1 MLPLLTFA
9 SGIVAGIVGVK
20 LLKNAKTPQSLHD
33 LGDKARGGLDKA
45 GTSLRDV
52 TVSGLSAIE
61 KSTAGLRARL
71 IPAEAEAEVVAEAEP
86 APKPKKRAAAK
97 KAEAATPAKPR
108 RRAAKQA
115 APEAVAPTPEPE
127 PEAEAQS

>member
-1 MLPLLTFA
+1 MLPFLTFA

-20 LLKNAKTPQSLHD
+20 LLKKAKAPQSLHD

-45 GTSLRDV
+45 GAGLRDV

-71 IPAEAEAEVVAEAEP
+71 IPAEAEAEAEAVVEAAP
-86 APKPKKRAAAK
+86 EAPKK
-97 KAEAATPAKPR
+97 PAKPR
-108 RRAAKQA
+108 RRAPAKKA
-115 APEAVAPTPEPE
+115 EATPDTT
-127 PEAEAQS
+127 EAQS

>member
-45 GTSLRDV
+45 GAGLRDV

-71 IPAEAEAEVVAEAEP
+71 APAEAEAEMVAE
-86 APKPKKRAAAK
+86 APKPKKRTAAK
-97 KAEAATPAKPR
+97 KADAAAPAKPR
-108 RRAAKQA
+108 RRTAKKA
-115 APEAVAPTPEPE
+115 EPEAVAPA

>member
-45 GTSLRDV
+45 GAGLRDV

-71 IPAEAEAEVVAEAEP
+71 VPAEAETEVVAEP
-86 APKPKKRAAAK
+86 APKPKKPIGIRDMTYNQLHSTLKRAGS
-97 KAEAATPAKPR
+97 R
-108 RRAAKQA
+108 I
-115 APEAVAPTPEPE
+115 
-127 PEAEAQS
+127 

>member
-45 GTSLRDV
+45 GAGLRDV
-52 TVSGLSAIE
+52 TVSGLSVIE

-71 IPAEAEAEVVAEAEP
+71 VPAEAEAEMVAE
-86 APKPKKRAAAK
+86 APKPKKRTAAK
-97 KAEAATPAKPR
+97 KADTTAPAKPR
-108 RRAAKQA
+108 RRTAKKA
-115 APEAVAPTPEPE
+115 EPEAVAPA
-127 PEAEAQS
+127 PEAEPQS

>member
-45 GTSLRDV
+45 GAGLRDV

-71 IPAEAEAEVVAEAEP
+71 IPAEAEAEVVAEP
-86 APKPKKRAAAK
+86 APRPKKRTAAK
-97 KAEAATPAKPR
+97 KADAAAPAKPR
-108 RRAAKQA
+108 RRTAKKAEPEAAEP
-115 APEAVAPTPEPE
+115 APEAGT
-127 PEAEAQS
+127 EAQS

>member
-45 GTSLRDV
+45 GAGLRDV

-71 IPAEAEAEVVAEAEP
+71 VPAEAEAEVVAEA
-86 APKPKKRAAAK
+86 PKPKKRTAAK
-97 KAEAATPAKPR
+97 KTDAAAPAKPR
-108 RRAAKQA
+108 RRTAKKA
-115 APEAVAPTPEPE
+115 EPEAVEPAPET
-127 PEAEAQS
+127 EAQP

>member
-33 LGDKARGGLDKA
+33 LGDKARGCLDKA
-45 GTSLRDV
+45 GAGLRDV
-52 TVSGLSAIE
+52 TVSGLSALE

-71 IPAEAEAEVVAEAEP
+71 IPAEAEAEAVAEP
-86 APKPKKRAAAK
+86 APKPKRRSAAK
-97 KAEAATPAKPR
+97 KTEAPAKPR
-108 RRAAKQA
+108 RRAAKKA
-115 APEAVAPTPEPE
+115 EPEAVEPA